1 MIAKQQIKLPGLKSS
16 SNPLTFVI
24 LLFISL
30 AILAGCTLKP
40 DITLAPEATRPQTVS
55 SIENLPQYT
64 TTDLSAEEV
73 VVDQWWRVIGD
84 AEINTLVDEL
94 RVESLT
100 LKETRLQIAQA
111 QELALQARSFRLP
124 SVNGSADV
132 SGNGARTPDSSFDL
146 SDAYGLGISA
156 DFDADIF
163 GGLRSAERSALLQS
177 RASELA
183 FLSSEQQE
191 IALLVRNWVAASTLK
206 RQLALAEET
215 AESFRTTFDLTSN
228 RFRAGSTEVSAGDVQ
243 IARQNYDSALVDIPD
258 LQTQLN
264 VQLLEIDEQLARLPG
279 ETLAS
284 FVGAVVPDRDLKLPI
299 GVPADLLA
307 NRPDVAAA
315 ELSYRAALE
324 DVGAA
329 RADLYPALSLS
340 AALTFEGDSLGDV
353 FSADTFITNVI
364 ASLTQPIFNGGR
376 LRSEVRLQTAVAE
389 ELATVF
395 ARTTLAALIDVEQA
409 VAQLVGIDEQ
419 LKRLDDNVASAVLS
433 DTITQN
439 RYRRGLGTLLSILES
454 QRTLNAARQNL
465 ILTEQAYLNAYIEL
479 FLSLGGSWFDPTTDL
494 SNTLNAKGA

>member
-1 MIAKQQIKLPGLKSS
+1 MNLTGLKCA
-16 SNPLTFVI
+16 SNALTIVM
-24 LLFISL
+24 LLCVSL
-30 AILAGCTLKP
+30 LAGCTVKP
-40 DITLAPEATRPQTVS
+40 QATLTPEARRPQTVS
-55 SIENLPQYT
+55 SIESLSQYT
-64 TTDLSAEEV
+64 TTDLSADEV
-73 VVDQWWRVIGD
+73 VADQWWRVIGD

-100 LKETRLQIAQA
+100 LKETRSQIAQA
-111 QELALQARSFRLP
+111 RELALQARSFRLP
-124 SVNGSADV
+124 SVNGSAEI
-132 SGNGARTPDSSFDL
+132 SGSGSRSPNSSFDF
-146 SDAYGLGISA
+146 SDGYGLGLSA
-156 DFDADIF
+156 DFSADIF
-163 GGLRSAERSALLQS
+163 GGLRSTERSALLRV
-177 RASELA
+177 RASELL
-183 FLSSEQQE
+183 FLSAEQQE
-191 IALLVRNWVAASTLK
+191 VATLVRNWLAASTLK

-215 AESFRTTFDLTSN
+215 AESFRTTFDLTGT
-228 RFRAGSTEVSAGDVQ
+228 RYRAGSSEVSASDVQ

-264 VQLLEIDEQLARLPG
+264 VQLFEIDEQLARLPG
-279 ETLAS
+279 ETVAS

-353 FSADTFITNVI
+353 FSADTFIANLI
-364 ASLTQPIFNGGR
+364 ASVTQPIFNGGR
-376 LRSEVRLQTAVAE
+376 LRSEVRLQSAEAE

-409 VAQLVGIDEQ
+409 VAQLVGINEQ
-419 LKRLDDNVASAVLS
+419 LKRLDDNVESAVLS
-433 DTITQN
+433 DKITQN

-465 ILTEQAYLNAYIEL
+465 ILTEQAYLNAYIDL
-479 FLSLGGSWFDPTTDL
+479 FLSLGGIWFDPATDPH
-494 SNTLNAKGA
+494 NTLNNAKGA